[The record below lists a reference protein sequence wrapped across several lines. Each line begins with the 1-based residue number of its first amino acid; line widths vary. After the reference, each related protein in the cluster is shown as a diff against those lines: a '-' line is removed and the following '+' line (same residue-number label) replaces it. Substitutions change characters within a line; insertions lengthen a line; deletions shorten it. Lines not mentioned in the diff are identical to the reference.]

1 MVNNNQL
8 LELVKKARE
17 GAGKRNFTQSA
28 ELTLV
33 LKDIDIK
40 KGFSLNEVV
49 TLPHKP
55 SKEPVVCVIAS
66 GDMGTRARKANI
78 ERVMEPQELD
88 RLGTNKREA
97 RKIVRSCDF
106 FLADTAQMA
115 AIGRSLGQFL
125 GPKGKMPTPL
135 PYGAPVE
142 NIAARFKNSVRVKA
156 KNQLNVSAKIGDEKM
171 DDNQLVENASAVI
184 AAVEK
189 KLPQGDKNIRNAI
202 VKFTM
207 GDAVKLTALK
217 AGAGGSGGGGSGSN
231 NNKKGGG
238 D

>member
-1 MVNNNQL
+1 MVSNSQL
-8 LELVKKARE
+8 LELVKRARE
-17 GAGKRNFTQSA
+17 GSTKRNFIQSA
-28 ELTLV
+28 ELTIV
-33 LKDIDIK
+33 LKDVDVK

-49 TLPHKP
+49 ALPHKP
-55 SKEPVVCVIAS
+55 SKQPSICVIAT
-66 GDMGTRARKANI
+66 GDMGSRARKAGI

-97 RKIVRSCDF
+97 RKVVRAHDF

-115 AIGRSLGQFL
+115 SIGRSLGQFL

-142 NIAARFKNSVRVKA
+142 NIAGRFKNSVRVKA

-171 DDNQLVENASAVI
+171 DDGQLVENASAIV
-184 AAVEK
+184 AAIEK
-189 KLPQGDKNIRNAI
+189 KLPQGDKNIRNTM
-202 VKFTM
+202 VKFSM
-207 GDAVKLTALK
+207 GKAAKLTALK
-217 AGAGGSGGGGSGSN
+217 EAA
-231 NNKKGGG
+231 KEKG

>member
-1 MVNNNQL
+1 MVSNSQL
-8 LELVKKARE
+8 LELVKRARE
-17 GAGKRNFTQSA
+17 GSTKRNFIQSA
-28 ELTLV
+28 ELTIV
-33 LKDIDIK
+33 LKDVDVK

-49 TLPHKP
+49 ALPHKP
-55 SKEPVVCVIAS
+55 SKQPSICVIAT
-66 GDMGTRARKANI
+66 GDMGSRARKAGI

-97 RKIVRSCDF
+97 RKVVRAHDF

-115 AIGRSLGQFL
+115 SIGRSLGQFL

-142 NIAARFKNSVRVKA
+142 NIAGRFKNSVRVKA

-171 DDNQLVENASAVI
+171 DDGQLVENASAIV
-184 AAVEK
+184 AAIEK
-189 KLPQGDKNIRNAI
+189 KLPQGDKNIRNTM
-202 VKFTM
+202 VKFSM
-207 GDAVKLTALK
+207 GKAAKLTALK
-217 AGAGGSGGGGSGSN
+217 EAAKE
-231 NNKKGGG
+231 KKG

>member
-1 MVNNNQL
+1 MVNNNQIS
-8 LELVKKARE
+8 ELVKRARQE
-17 GAGKRNFTQSA
+17 ATKRNFTQSA

-33 LKDIDIK
+33 LKDIDVK
-40 KGFSLNEVV
+40 KGFNLNEVV
-49 TLPHKP
+49 TLPHKSSKVP
-55 SKEPVVCVIAS
+55 SVCVIAS
-66 GDMGTRARKANI
+66 GDMGTKARKAGI
-78 ERVMEPQELD
+78 EKVMEPSELD

-97 RKIVRSCDF
+97 RKIVRAHDF

-115 AIGRSLGQFL
+115 SIGRSLGQFL

-156 KNQLNVSAKIGDEKM
+156 KNQLNVSARIGDEKM

-189 KLPQGDKNIRNAI
+189 KLPQGDKNIRNAM

-207 GDAVKLTALK
+207 GKAAKLTALK
-217 AGAGGSGGGGSGSN
+217 E
-231 NNKKGGG
+231 KEK
-238 D
+238 

>member
-1 MVNNNQL
+1 MVNNSQI
-8 LELVKKARE
+8 LELVKKAR
-17 GAGKRNFTQSA
+17 ATSTNRKFSQSA

-49 TLPHKP
+49 ALPHKS
-55 SKEPVVCVIAS
+55 SKEPSVCVIAS
-66 GDMGTRARKANI
+66 GDMGTKARKANI

-97 RKIVRSCDF
+97 RKIVRSHDF

-115 AIGRSLGQFL
+115 SIGRSLGQFL

-142 NIAARFKNSVRVKA
+142 NIAARFKNSVRVKS

-171 DDNQLVENASAVI
+171 EDGQIVENASAII
-184 AAVEK
+184 AAIEK
-189 KLPQGDKNIRNAI
+189 KLPQGDKNIRNAM

-207 GDAVKLTALK
+207 GKAAKLTALK
-217 AGAGGSGGGGSGSN
+217 AASSKKAGG
-231 NNKKGGG
+231 
-238 D
+238 

>member
-1 MVNNNQL
+1 MVNSNEL
-8 LELVKKARE
+8 LELVKRARE
-17 GAGKRNFTQSA
+17 AKTERKFTQSA

-33 LKDIDIK
+33 LRDIDVK

-49 TLPHKP
+49 TLPHKS
-55 SKEPVVCVIAS
+55 SKIPRVCVVGT
-66 GDMGTRARKANI
+66 GDLGTRARKAGI
-78 ERVMEPQELD
+78 DTVMEPTELD

-97 RKIVRSCDF
+97 RKVVRAHDF

-115 AIGRSLGQFL
+115 SVGRSLGQFL

-142 NIAARFKNSVRVKA
+142 SIAERFKNSIRVRV

-171 DDNQLVENASAVI
+171 DDNQLAENASAIV
-184 AAVEK
+184 AAIEK
-189 KLPQGDKNIRNAI
+189 KLPQGDKNIRNAM

-207 GDAVKLTALK
+207 GKAAKLGSLK
-217 AGAGGSGGGGSGSN
+217 EKEEKSE
-231 NNKKGGG
+231 
-238 D
+238 